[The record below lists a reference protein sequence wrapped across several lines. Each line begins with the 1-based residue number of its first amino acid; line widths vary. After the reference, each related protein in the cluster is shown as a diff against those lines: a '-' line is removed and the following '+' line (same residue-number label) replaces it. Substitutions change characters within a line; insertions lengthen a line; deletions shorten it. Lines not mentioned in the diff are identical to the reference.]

1 MQKQG
6 YRPLYR
12 PVMRCLV
19 RQSFVYLDTLYAIV
33 GADPA
38 DVLLISGLGWL
49 TGADTTFPSPGE
61 TEDQAEQLLAIRRPE
76 PVESLAVRV
85 ALTEDGTVRR
95 LADLERRGLV
105 QKTPEGYLAAHALL
119 HGPAM
124 ERVRREVFVGV
135 ASFLD
140 DLAALGV
147 HLPEGQVSAHETRR
161 RVSRLT
167 MRFFLD
173 GGIPDLMRQLGWSP
187 EKAVTFLGVCDANY
201 DAVRASPELS
211 AQLARSQGL
220 LPDDIRHPVTRTAL
234 AKRLGFPRAA
244 TARIADELLAE
255 GWLQARGR
263 GGLIAPGHVL
273 IGDDVGAVAQR
284 AWDATVAFVQSV
296 HRVGMP
302 MPRPAWGRRSGGIH
316 NIPGAA

>member
-1 MQKQG
+1 MQQQVH
-6 YRPLYR
+6 RPLYR

-33 GADPA
+33 GVDPA

-49 TGADTTFPSPGE
+49 TGADTTFPRPDE

-76 PVESLAVRV
+76 PVESLAARV
-85 ALTEDGTVRR
+85 ALSEDEAAGR
-95 LADLERRGLV
+95 LADLETRGLV
-105 QKTPEGYLAAHALL
+105 QKTPDGYLAAQTLL
-119 HGPAM
+119 HGAPM

-140 DLAALGV
+140 ELAALGV
-147 HLPEGQVSAHETRR
+147 QLPEGQVSAHETRR
-161 RVSRLT
+161 RVARLS

-173 GGIPDLMRQLGWSP
+173 GGVPDLTRQLGWSP
-187 EKAVTFLGVCDANY
+187 QKAVTFLGVCDANY
-201 DAVRASPELS
+201 DALRASPELS

-220 LPDDIRHPVTRTAL
+220 VPDDIRHPVTRTAL
-234 AKRLGFPRAA
+234 AKRLGFPRAV
-244 TARIADELLAE
+244 TARIADELLAD
-255 GWLQARGR
+255 GWLQTRGR

-273 IGDDVGAVAQR
+273 IGEDVGAVAQL

-302 MPRPAWGRRSGGIH
+302 MPRTAWGRRSGGVH
-316 NIPGAA
+316 NIPGAG